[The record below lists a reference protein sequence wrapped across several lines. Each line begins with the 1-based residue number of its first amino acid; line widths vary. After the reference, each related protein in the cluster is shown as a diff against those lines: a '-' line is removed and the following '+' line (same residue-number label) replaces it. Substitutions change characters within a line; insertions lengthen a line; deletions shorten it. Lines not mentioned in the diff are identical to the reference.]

1 MYLINQDGPK
11 TETTGQMK
19 PSGLIKY
26 IGLSAKELNGFVN
39 TNIFRTR
46 QILNF
51 LKDGVNLG
59 AV

>member
-1 MYLINQDGPK
+1 MYPIRMMHLIPIYCQDI
-11 TETTGQMK
+11 